1 MASFTAKMIRGSTT
15 SIKDK
20 VLPFPYH
27 VCCGSAGI
35 HSSGTEREHL
45 LAVPGSLY
53 VIAPRLPT
61 PSVPQIVP
69 FPLQGMYRSIP
80 FHGEQRAA
88 HCIRECWRYTAKMI
102 LSQDTFNESVSAF
115 NVSCPL
121 FRLLAHTLI
130 APRGSICLLL
140 LVPSMCSLSLAVVLH
155 SSIHT
160 FFLNKMFT
168 KSATALRHNRVARF
182 FLCCSS
188 NPAARFMHGQK
199 NTLASHDK
207 GIDVKDKS
215 M

>member
-1 MASFTAKMIRGSTT
+1 MPMSGELRGSTS

-53 VIAPRLPT
+53 VIAPRLPS
-61 PSVPQIVP
+61 PSVTQIVP
-69 FPLQGMYRSIP
+69 FPLKGMYRSIP

-88 HCIRECWRYTAKMI
+88 HCIRECWRYTANMI

-130 APRGSICLLL
+130 APRGSFCLLL
-140 LVPSMCSLSLAVVLH
+140 LFPSMCSLSLAVVLH
-155 SSIHT
+155 SSTHT
-160 FFLNKMFT
+160 FFLNKVFT
-168 KSATALRHNRVARF
+168 KSATVQIF
-182 FLCCSS
+182 
-188 NPAARFMHGQK
+188 
-199 NTLASHDK
+199 T
-207 GIDVKDKS
+207 
-215 M
+215 